1 MDIKDKVVLIYDML
15 NNGDLLLVNVRLW
28 NIW

>member
-1 MDIKDKVVLIYDML
+1 MDIKDKVMLIYDML